1 MPGPTA
7 SGSRWANSKLP
18 RQPVTAAL
26 NATSREGNG
35 AGAPAQGASLKTNIS
50 SSEAGTHSTTYT
62 AANAV
67 NSAEAASVATIPSNS
82 HYTPRSFTLMGS
94 MTGTAASNSSNEKV
108 TNSTPEPKP
117 TVMPS
122 HLIVIHDEQIYPI
135 SFLYLNTNEFVMLMD
150 LLLILQI
157 SPVEMFMNMHQ
168 AQQNLQNYSNGVPS
182 SQVHQGPEGN
192 AMQPPI
198 VDHSMLLRLQQ
209 HWTPADWNFQKREMT
224 GMPMQEDYD
233 RVAGDRRQ
241 SCTIQSENEEVFR
254 QVLHNAANGLPTT
267 SPPSEKG
274 GHKRK
279 NTTVSA
285 PPNMTLDTS
294 PTVLR
299 GRTGITSSQSLT
311 FGQGSLGSAVDLTGL
326 SRGRQT
332 PIVQGNLTQFTTPT
346 SIQRVGLLDR
356 NHSGGRSHD
365 STTPTRTRRIS
376 PLAPPGSHS
385 AAQPVQSIVRTHTH
399 TTSSGS
405 SSGSSS
411 GNGLLESLRKAQ
423 QSSPTPLTRELIQQ
437 RQALVKSPSSQRSSL
452 RSTSPIYGP
461 LEFHPIPEEAQKL
474 RSDWLNRLTGPT
486 GQPIVEDMLHSSN
499 MPFVETCHLAERS
512 NNGIVCITNIPYEI
526 TRAEI
531 IAFLGRSARILN
543 DKEEP
548 VHIIMDRV
556 TSKTNDCYVEFV
568 SFQDAVNA
576 VDKHRAAIKQ
586 ERHPKLGDRNVEM
599 TVASQAKFMKE
610 LFPTAHGIDWHES
623 PYAFTSD
630 SEYDF
635 ENFKGFVCAE
645 EMGMLYKHAEANSH
659 ASYAKG
665 CPERPFECMIS
676 TLKKMPWYLTERI
689 TIKERHYIY
698 DTTFKM
704 VHYLKELLEKG
715 TLRRGQK
722 PDFNRLTK
730 QLLNRL
736 VKAAMLCPGFTVSQ
750 KDNIAYTVNLSEL
763 DLRDYNQPRFAEGW
777 CHQYALGVKPGV
789 PLDVVE
795 YYIALIRAETSRVV
809 DNLGISRKR
818 ALKLEQSKTSD
829 YWGFFWCEMD
839 LPSGAAF
846 DNMTLADVAALEW
859 DAIEKIIRRAI
870 TGGQLPSY

>member
-1 MPGPTA
+1 MSGTTA
-7 SGSRWANSKLP
+7 PGSRWANSKLP
-18 RQPVTAAL
+18 RQPLTAAL
-26 NATSREGNG
+26 NATSHEGSG
-35 AGAPAQGASLKTNIS
+35 AGAPAQGASLNMNIS
-50 SSEAGTHSTTYT
+50 SSEAGSHPMTYT
-62 AANAV
+62 TV
-67 NSAEAASVATIPSNS
+67 NTVNGAEMASVATIPSGS
-82 HYTPRSFTLMGS
+82 YSIPRSFDPMLMGS
-94 MTGTAASNSSNEKV
+94 MAGTAASNSNNEKV
-108 TNSTPEPKP
+108 S
-117 TVMPS
+117 S
-122 HLIVIHDEQIYPI
+122 
-135 SFLYLNTNEFVMLMD
+135 
-150 LLLILQI
+150 
-157 SPVEMFMNMHQ
+157 VEMFMNMHQ
-168 AQQNLQNYSNGVPS
+168 AQQNLQNFPNGVPF
-182 SQVHQGPEGN
+182 SQAQQVAVDN
-192 AMQPPI
+192 AMQPSI
-198 VDHSMLLRLQQ
+198 IDHSMLLRLQQ

-254 QVLHNAANGLPTT
+254 QVLHNVANGLPTT
-267 SPPSEKG
+267 SPDQKG

-285 PPNMTLDTS
+285 PPMTLDTS
-294 PTVLR
+294 PTLLR
-299 GRTGITSSQSLT
+299 GRTGITSSQSQII
-311 FGQGSLGSAVDLTGL
+311 GQVDAMGL

-332 PIVQGNLTQFTTPT
+332 PIVQGNLAQFTTPT
-346 SIQRVGLLDR
+346 SIQRVGILDR
-356 NHSGGRSHD
+356 NPSGGQSHNG
-365 STTPTRTRRIS
+365 TTPTRTRRIS

-385 AAQPVQSIVRTHTH
+385 ATRSAQSIVRLN
-399 TTSSGS
+399 TTTSGS
-405 SSGSSS
+405 SSSSSS
-411 GNGLLESLRKAQ
+411 GNGLLESLRKTQTA
-423 QSSPTPLTRELIQQ
+423 SPTPLTRELIQQ

-461 LEFHPIPEEAQKL
+461 LEFLPIPEEIQKL
-474 RSDWLNRLTGPT
+474 RSDWLNQLTGPN
-486 GQPIVEDMLHSSN
+486 GQPTVEDMLHSSN

-512 NNGIVCITNIPYEI
+512 NHGIVCISNIPYEI

-599 TVASQAKFMKE
+599 TVASQAKLMKE

-623 PYAFTSD
+623 PYAFTFG

-704 VHYLKELLEKG
+704 VHYLKELLERG
-715 TLRRGQK
+715 TMRRGQK

-750 KDNIAYTVNLSEL
+750 KDNIAYTANLSEL
-763 DLRDYNQPRFAEGW
+763 DLRDYNQPRFAERW

-795 YYIALIRAETSRVV
+795 YYIALISTETSRVV
-809 DNLGISRKR
+809 DNLSVSRKR

-829 YWGFFWCEMD
+829 YWGFFWCEIG
-839 LPSGAAF
+839 LPSGPAF
-846 DNMTLADVAALEW
+846 DSMTLSDVAALEW
-859 DAIEKIIRRAI
+859 DAIERIIRRAI

>member
-1 MPGPTA
+1 MSGTTA
-7 SGSRWANSKLP
+7 PGSRWANSKLP
-18 RQPVTAAL
+18 RQPLTGGL
-26 NATSREGNG
+26 NATSREGSDT
-35 AGAPAQGASLKTNIS
+35 GAPVRGASLNKNIS
-50 SSEAGTHSTTYT
+50 SSEAGSHTMAYTTV
-62 AANAV
+62 NAV
-67 NSAEAASVATIPSNS
+67 DSTEAARVVTIPSGS
-82 HYTPRSFTLMGS
+82 YYTTPRSFGSTLMGS
-94 MTGTAASNSSNEKV
+94 MAGTTASNINNEKV
-108 TNSTPEPKP
+108 
-117 TVMPS
+117 PS
-122 HLIVIHDEQIYPI
+122 
-135 SFLYLNTNEFVMLMD
+135 
-150 LLLILQI
+150 
-157 SPVEMFMNMHQ
+157 VEMFMNMHQ
-168 AQQNLQNYSNGVPS
+168 AQQNMQNFPSGVPF
-182 SQVHQGPEGN
+182 SQAQQVAVDN
-192 AMQPPI
+192 AMQPSI
-198 VDHSMLLRLQQ
+198 IDHSMLLRLQQ

-233 RVAGDRRQ
+233 RVASDRRQ
-241 SCTIQSENEEVFR
+241 SCAIKSENEEVFR
-254 QVLHNAANGLPTT
+254 QVLHNVANGLPTT
-267 SPPSEKG
+267 SPNQKG

-285 PPNMTLDTS
+285 PPNMTLDKS

-299 GRTGITSSQSLT
+299 GRTGLTSSQSQIIS
-311 FGQGSLGSAVDLTGL
+311 QGGSSSAVDLIGL

-332 PIVQGNLTQFTTPT
+332 PIVQGNLVQFTTPT
-346 SIQRVGLLDR
+346 SLQRSIIRL
-356 NHSGGRSHD
+356 SA
-365 STTPTRTRRIS
+365 TT
-376 PLAPPGSHS
+376 
-385 AAQPVQSIVRTHTH
+385 
-399 TTSSGS
+399 SGS

-423 QSSPTPLTRELIQQ
+423 SASPTPLTTELIQQ
-437 RQALVKSPSSQRSSL
+437 RQTLVKSPSSQRSSL

-461 LEFHPIPEEAQKL
+461 LEFLPIPEEIQKL
-474 RSDWLNRLTGPT
+474 RSDWLNHLTGPN
-486 GQPIVEDMLHSSN
+486 GQPTVENMLHSSN

-512 NNGIVCITNIPYEI
+512 NHGIVCISNIPYEI

-543 DKEEP
+543 DKDEP

-599 TVASQAKFMKE
+599 TVASQAKLMKE

-623 PYAFTSD
+623 PYAFTFG

-698 DTTFKM
+698 DATFKM
-704 VHYLKELLEKG
+704 VQYLKELLERG
-715 TLRRGQK
+715 TMRRGQK

-730 QLLNRL
+730 QLFNRL

-750 KDNIAYTVNLSEL
+750 KDNIAYTANLSEL
-763 DLRDYNQPRFAEGW
+763 DLRDYNQPRFAERW
-777 CHQYALGVKPGV
+777 CHQYALGVKPGA

-795 YYIALIRAETSRVV
+795 YYIALINMETSRVV
-809 DNLGISRKR
+809 DNLSVSRKR
-818 ALKLEQSKTSD
+818 ALKLEQSKTFD
-829 YWGFFWCEMD
+829 YWGFFWCEMG
-839 LPSGAAF
+839 LPSGPTF